1 VNAPVRRQGLPDWLV
16 VARRE
21 LLERVRTVW
30 FVVVT
35 LLGPVGMVAM
45 IVLPALLGGSD
56 KDVRMQVVDHTGR
69 VTAPVAAK
77 LALAGWRIE
86 DVPVD
91 TPVATLLARVEAE
104 EIDGFLTVP
113 ADAIDALDGSAIV
126 YQGDNATNQGVARLI
141 EMTVASAVHD
151 ARANDARLTDDQ
163 KRRLQAD
170 VEFEA
175 RHTTGGD
182 AGASGGA
189 TFFLGFVVAF
199 IVYMAI
205 VLYAVNVMRS
215 VVQEKT
221 NRIMEIMVAAAKPR
235 ALMLGK
241 IIGVGGVGLLQLV
254 VWLGIA
260 AATLE
265 YRMELLGALGS
276 SGGGIVL
283 PALSFGQVAVI
294 IVYFVL
300 GYFFY
305 AALYAAIGAMV
316 NSDQEAQQAQTPVV
330 LFLIVPLTCLNV
342 IAGDP
347 RGSTAEILTMIPF
360 FSPVLM
366 PMRYLLG
373 GAALPQL
380 LLSIGLLAAST
391 VLAAFAAARIYRVGI
406 LMYGKRPSLRELGR
420 WLRSG

>member
-1 VNAPVRRQGLPDWLV
+1 VIAAGKRRRGLPDWLV

-35 LLGPVGMVAM
+35 VLGPIGMVG
-45 IVLPALLGGSD
+45 IVVLPALLGGGD
-56 KDVRMQVVDHTGR
+56 KNVRLQVVDHSGR
-69 VTAPVAAK
+69 VSAAVKAK
-77 LALAGWRIE
+77 LAVVGWQVDE
-86 DVPVD
+86 VPVE

-113 ADAIDALDGSAIV
+113 ADAVAGGEIV

-141 EMTVASAVHD
+141 EMQVSDAVQD
-151 ARANDARLTDDQ
+151 ARARDARLSDEQ
-163 KRRLQAD
+163 LAALRKPVR
-170 VEFEA
+170 FEA
-175 RHTTGGD
+175 RHTTGEG
-182 AGASGGA
+182 AGSSGGA
-189 TFFLGFVVAF
+189 TFVLGFIVAF

-241 IIGVGGVGLLQLV
+241 IVGVGGVGLIQLV
-254 VWLGIA
+254 IWLGIGA
-260 AATLE
+260 LTLE
-265 YRMELLGALGS
+265 YRMEIVGALGA
-276 SGGGIVL
+276 SGAGIVL
-283 PALSFGQVAVI
+283 PALSVAQVAVI
-294 IVYFVL
+294 VTYFVL

-347 RGSTAEILTMIPF
+347 RGSTAEILTQIPF

-373 GAALPQL
+373 GAGPAQVAISLA
-380 LLSIGLLAAST
+380 ILAAST
-391 VLAAFAAARIYRVGI
+391 VVVALAAARIYRIGI
-406 LMYGKRPSLRELGR
+406 LMSGKRPSLRELGR

>member
-1 VNAPVRRQGLPDWLV
+1 VIAAGKRRRGLPDWLV

-35 LLGPVGMVAM
+35 VLGPIGMVG
-45 IVLPALLGGSD
+45 IVVLPALLGGGD
-56 KDVRMQVVDHTGR
+56 KNVRLQVVDHSGR
-69 VTAPVAAK
+69 VSAAVKAK
-77 LALAGWRIE
+77 LAVVGWQVDE
-86 DVPVD
+86 VPVE

-113 ADAIDALDGSAIV
+113 ADAVAGGEIV

-141 EMTVASAVHD
+141 EMQVSDAVQD
-151 ARANDARLTDDQ
+151 ARARDARLSDEQ
-163 KRRLQAD
+163 LAALRKPVR
-170 VEFEA
+170 FEA
-175 RHTTGGD
+175 RHTTGEG
-182 AGASGGA
+182 AGSSGGA
-189 TFFLGFVVAF
+189 TFVLGFIVAF

-241 IIGVGGVGLLQLV
+241 IVGVGGVGLIQLV
-254 VWLGIA
+254 IWLGIGA
-260 AATLE
+260 LTLE
-265 YRMELLGALGS
+265 YRMEIVGALGA
-276 SGGGIVL
+276 SGAGIVL
-283 PALSFGQVAVI
+283 PALSVAQVAVI
-294 IVYFVL
+294 VTYFVL

-347 RGSTAEILTMIPF
+347 RGSTAEILTQIPF

-373 GAALPQL
+373 GAGPAQVAISLA
-380 LLSIGLLAAST
+380 ILAAST
-391 VLAAFAAARIYRVGI
+391 VVVALAAARIYRIGI

>member
-1 VNAPVRRQGLPDWLV
+1 VIAAGKRRRGLPDWLV

-35 LLGPVGMVAM
+35 VLGPIGMVG
-45 IVLPALLGGSD
+45 IVVLPALLGGGD
-56 KDVRMQVVDHTGR
+56 QNVRLQVVDHSGR
-69 VTAPVAAK
+69 VSAAVKAK
-77 LALAGWRIE
+77 LAMVGWQVDE
-86 DVPVD
+86 VPVE
-91 TPVATLLARVEAE
+91 TPVATLLGRVEAE

-113 ADAIDALDGSAIV
+113 ADAIAGGEIV

-141 EMTVASAVHD
+141 EMQVADAVQD
-151 ARANDARLTDDQ
+151 ARARDARLSDEQ
-163 KRRLQAD
+163 LAALRKPVR
-170 VEFEA
+170 FEA
-175 RHTTGGD
+175 RHTTGEG
-182 AGASGGA
+182 AGSSGGA
-189 TFFLGFVVAF
+189 TFVLGFIVAF

-241 IIGVGGVGLLQLV
+241 IVGVGGVGLIQLV
-254 VWLGIA
+254 IWLGIGA
-260 AATLE
+260 LTLE
-265 YRMELLGALGS
+265 YRMEIVGALGA
-276 SGGGIVL
+276 SGAGIVL
-283 PALSFGQVAVI
+283 PALSVAQVAVI
-294 IVYFVL
+294 VTYFVL

-347 RGSTAEILTMIPF
+347 RGSTAEILTQIPF

-373 GAALPQL
+373 GAGPAQVAISLA
-380 LLSIGLLAAST
+380 ILAAST
-391 VLAAFAAARIYRVGI
+391 VVVALAAARIYRIGI

>member
-1 VNAPVRRQGLPDWLV
+1 VTAPARRQGLPDWMV

-45 IVLPALLGGSD
+45 VVLPALLGGSD

-69 VTAPVAAK
+69 ITAPVAAK
-77 LALAGWRIE
+77 LGLAGWRVE

-113 ADAIDALDGSAIV
+113 VDAIDATDGGAIV

-141 EMTVASAVHD
+141 EMTVAAAVHD
-151 ARANDARLTDDQ
+151 ARAHDARLTDDQ
-163 KRRLQAD
+163 MRRLQAD

-175 RHTTGGD
+175 RHTTGDD

-189 TFFLGFVVAF
+189 TFFLGFIVAF

-265 YRMELLGALGS
+265 YRMELLGALGA

-294 IVYFVL
+294 VVYFVL

-330 LFLIVPLTCLNV
+330 LFLIIPLTCLNV

-347 RGSTAEILTMIPF
+347 RGNTAEILTLIPF

-373 GAALPQL
+373 GAGVGSVLVSL
-380 LLSIGLLAAST
+380 GVLGVST
-391 VLAAFAAARIYRVGI
+391 VVVALAAARIYRIGI
-406 LMYGKRPSLRELGR
+406 LMYGKRPSLKELGR

>member
-1 VNAPVRRQGLPDWLV
+1 VTAAKRRGLPDWLV

-56 KDVRMQVVDHTGR
+56 QNVRLQVVDHTGR

-77 LALAGWRIE
+77 LALAGWRVE
-86 DVPVD
+86 DVPVT
-91 TPVATLLARVEAE
+91 TPPATLLARVEAE

-113 ADAIDALDGSAIV
+113 ADAIDGGEIV

-141 EMTVASAVHD
+141 EMTVASAVQD
-151 ARANDARLTDDQ
+151 ARARDAKLTDEQ
-163 KRRLQAD
+163 LARVRAD
-170 VEFEA
+170 IAFEA
-175 RHTTGGD
+175 RHTTGDD

-189 TFFLGFVVAF
+189 TFVLGFIVAF

-241 IIGVGGVGLLQLV
+241 IVGVGGVGLLQLLA
-254 VWLGIA
+254 WLGIA
-260 AATLE
+260 ALTLE
-265 YRMELLGALGS
+265 YRMELLGAVGA
-276 SGGGIVL
+276 SGGFVM
-283 PALSFGQVAVI
+283 PALSLAQVAVI
-294 IVYFVL
+294 VVYFVL

-347 RGSTAEILTMIPF
+347 RGSTAEILTQIPF

-373 GAALPQL
+373 GAGIGSVLV
-380 LLSIGLLAAST
+380 SVGLLAVST
-391 VLAAFAAARIYRVGI
+391 VVVALAAARIYRIGI

>member
-1 VNAPVRRQGLPDWLV
+1 VIAAGKRRRGLPDWLV

-35 LLGPVGMVAM
+35 VLGPIGMVG
-45 IVLPALLGGSD
+45 IVVLPALLGGGD
-56 KDVRMQVVDHTGR
+56 KNVRLQVVDHSGR
-69 VTAPVAAK
+69 VSAAVKAK
-77 LALAGWRIE
+77 LAVVGWQVDE
-86 DVPVD
+86 VPVE
-91 TPVATLLARVEAE
+91 TPVATLLGRVEAE

-113 ADAIDALDGSAIV
+113 ADAVAGGEIV

-141 EMTVASAVHD
+141 EMQVADAVQD
-151 ARANDARLTDDQ
+151 ARARDARLSDEQ
-163 KRRLQAD
+163 LAALRKPVR
-170 VEFEA
+170 FEA
-175 RHTTGGD
+175 RHTTGEG
-182 AGASGGA
+182 AGSSGGA
-189 TFFLGFVVAF
+189 TFVLGFIVAF

-241 IIGVGGVGLLQLV
+241 IVGVGGVGLIQLV
-254 VWLGIA
+254 IWLGIGA
-260 AATLE
+260 LTLE
-265 YRMELLGALGS
+265 YRMEIVGALGA
-276 SGGGIVL
+276 SGAGIVL
-283 PALSFGQVAVI
+283 PALSVAQVAVI
-294 IVYFVL
+294 VTYFVL

-347 RGSTAEILTMIPF
+347 RGSTAEILTQIPF

-373 GAALPQL
+373 GAGPLQL
-380 LLSIGLLAAST
+380 AISLGVLAVST
-391 VLAAFAAARIYRVGI
+391 VLVALAAARIYRIGI

>member
-1 VNAPVRRQGLPDWLV
+1 V
-16 VARRE
+16 E
-21 LLERVRTVW
+21 
-30 FVVVT
+30 
-35 LLGPVGMVAM
+35 
-45 IVLPALLGGSD
+45 
-56 KDVRMQVVDHTGR
+56 
-69 VTAPVAAK
+69 
-77 LALAGWRIE
+77 
-86 DVPVD
+86 
-91 TPVATLLARVEAE
+91 TPVATLLGRVEAE

-113 ADAIDALDGSAIV
+113 ADAIAGGEIV

-141 EMTVASAVHD
+141 EMQVADAVQD
-151 ARANDARLTDDQ
+151 ARARDARLSDEQ
-163 KRRLQAD
+163 LAALRKPVR
-170 VEFEA
+170 FEA
-175 RHTTGGD
+175 RHTTGEG
-182 AGASGGA
+182 AGSSGGA
-189 TFFLGFVVAF
+189 TFVLGFIVAF

-241 IIGVGGVGLLQLV
+241 IVGVGGVGLIQLV
-254 VWLGIA
+254 IWLGIGA
-260 AATLE
+260 LTLE
-265 YRMELLGALGS
+265 YRMEIVGALGA
-276 SGGGIVL
+276 SGAGIVL
-283 PALSFGQVAVI
+283 PALSVAQVAVI
-294 IVYFVL
+294 VTYFVL

-347 RGSTAEILTMIPF
+347 RGSTAEILTQIPF

-373 GAALPQL
+373 GAGPAQVAISLA
-380 LLSIGLLAAST
+380 ILAAST
-391 VLAAFAAARIYRVGI
+391 VVVALAAARIYRIGI